1 MSGSNT
7 IHFHS
12 NLTQH
17 LSDAFYQPYSYY
29 SQFWVS
35 RILPRTAPLPYIVY
49 TQLHM
54 FSLKFEALFGKNDLF
69 IYSATRSM
77 TRCHF
82 SKSRTNFI
90 SNASGLMKFM
100 IIKTGF
106 SQSPIAIVHFQPGL
120 GSLHTHLVDSK
131 RMQMWCLMC
140 SLTGQIQSLA
150 QKKVSSDPFLKFI
163 QLKKMPW
170 YCSECLQKS
179 CVFRDLMTISR
190 FL

>member
-1 MSGSNT
+1 
-7 IHFHS
+7 
-12 NLTQH
+12 
-17 LSDAFYQPYSYY
+17 
-29 SQFWVS
+29 
-35 RILPRTAPLPYIVY
+35 
-49 TQLHM
+49 M

-106 SQSPIAIVHFQPGL
+106 SQSPIAIVHFQPDL

-150 QKKVSSDPFLKFI
+150 QKKSFQRPLFKVHPTQEDALVLQWVSAKISCL
-163 QLKKMPW
+163 PW
-170 YCSECLQKS
+170 PHDHFKILIDVEKIIPKYYVLLPCIPQQHEVV
-179 CVFRDLMTISR
+179 CV
-190 FL
+190 

>member
-7 IHFHS
+7 IHFRS

-29 SQFWVS
+29 FQFWVS
-35 RILPRTAPLPYIVY
+35 RILPRTAPLPYIIVY

-106 SQSPIAIVHFQPGL
+106 SQSPIAIVHFQPDL

-150 QKKVSSDPFLKFI
+150 
-163 QLKKMPW
+163 LKKSFQRPLFKVHPTQ
-170 YCSECLQKS
+170 EDALVLQ
-179 CVFRDLMTISR
+179 
-190 FL
+190 